1 MLSASRLNMLGLVAL
16 VSTNSDLYF
25 KVPVVNLAIKWLLL
39 NPVPDETLHSVLSSI
54 NIHCIT
60 FPKLARVRIAIYL
73 YLKTPELYMYFDI
86 NFAAPGVVFIRRKS
100 GIPNDS
106 EEYNDQEKMWI
117 YKAINSITDGY
128 VNPSYPQ
135 GTRRNDPDGVK
146 PKSGK
151 LKYTEQFAD
160 VAKELENPIFKW
172 DFENKGTA
180 YVHKEPVVQDPLTAP
195 HPMEFAPPRR
205 GFVEYYSPKK
215 EEKKVEEKR
224 IEKSPPKSPQQQP
237 LVPPVV
243 QNESVR
249 KPVSNPTKPIDNKQ
263 TPVRRLGPR
272 YGDKIIPLTI
282 RPGGS
287 PPKIERKE
295 TRISTKIEIKELKI
309 STKIES
315 KEAKIST
322 KIESKKPEI
331 PIKIE
336 FNEPKIPTNMKIK
349 EPEIPQKP
357 MKHQSVDRKKQIPP
371 SPQEPRISMEA
382 LNQRRDKLIEKKI
395 GQKSGPKFYFDSVR
409 NVLDMI

>member
-1 MLSASRLNMLGLVAL
+1 MSFSDPEDPRSQRIFLIRHLNDATKSCLKLSYQSSFRPTYTIFPYLDETSQNAADKLAEDVYRNKKDFLDNITVLGLVAL

-39 NPVPDETLHSVLSSI
+39 NPLPDETLHSVLSSI
-54 NIHCIT
+54 NIHCIP

-73 YLKTPELYMYFDI
+73 YLKTPELYTYFDI

-215 EEKKVEEKR
+215 EENKVEEKR
-224 IEKSPPKSPQQQP
+224 IEKSPPKSPQQ
-237 LVPPVV
+237 LAFVPPVV

-249 KPVSNPTKPIDNKQ
+249 KARIRVQMLDWYPIDETKH
-263 TPVRRLGPR
+263 T
-272 YGDKIIPLTI
+272 YG
-282 RPGGS
+282 
-287 PPKIERKE
+287 
-295 TRISTKIEIKELKI
+295 
-309 STKIES
+309 
-315 KEAKIST
+315 
-322 KIESKKPEI
+322 
-331 PIKIE
+331 
-336 FNEPKIPTNMKIK
+336 
-349 EPEIPQKP
+349 
-357 MKHQSVDRKKQIPP
+357 
-371 SPQEPRISMEA
+371 
-382 LNQRRDKLIEKKI
+382 
-395 GQKSGPKFYFDSVR
+395 
-409 NVLDMI
+409 